1 MIISKEP
8 FDDEIEN
15 KIVQQVMDSYGMNR
29 AEAASIIINE
39 EVANNAYNSA
49 YDSINVLFKNGEVKD
64 IADASDNLN
73 IQTLA
78 SPVRKY
84 FMCHPLL
91 N

>member
-1 MIISKEP
+1 
-8 FDDEIEN
+8 
-15 KIVQQVMDSYGMNR
+15 MNR

-91 N
+91 SS